1 MTVFRPRELDEA
13 LAFLFEAPAAMIA
26 GGTDVFPALGA
37 RPAPAR
43 VMDLTAISALRGIAR
58 DGTHWHIGA
67 GTTWTDIVRAD
78 LPPLF
83 DALKEA
89 GRQVGSVQIQ
99 NTGTVAG
106 NICNA
111 SPAADGVPVL
121 IAMEAEVELASA
133 FGQRRMPLAE
143 FITGPRKTELRAGE
157 IVTGLRLPDRDGAV
171 SRFEKLGSRAYLVI
185 SIVSAAVVLWTEGR
199 IVSGARVA
207 VGAASP
213 VPMRLPEAEAA
224 LKGRALSDL
233 PGALLAQHLSPLTP
247 IDDVRATAGYRREA
261 ALVLIRRA
269 LADLGARI

>member
-1 MTVFRPRELDEA
+1 MTVFRPSDLDQA
-13 LAFLFEAPAAMIA
+13 LGFLAEAPAAVVA
-26 GGTDVFPALGA
+26 GGTDLFPALGA
-37 RPAPAR
+37 RPAPPR
-43 VMDLTAISALRGIAR
+43 VLDLSAVAGLRGIAR
-58 DGTHWHIGA
+58 EGAQWRIGA
-67 GTTWTDIVRAD
+67 ATTWTDIVKAD
-78 LPPLF
+78 LPPVF

-89 GRQVGSVQIQ
+89 ARQVGSVQIQ

-133 FGQRRMPLAE
+133 EGTRRLPLAD
-143 FITGPRKTELRAGE
+143 FITGPRKTGLRAAE
-157 IVTGLRLPDRDGAV
+157 LVTGLVLPDRKGAV

-185 SIVSAAVVLWTEGR
+185 SIVSVAVILWAEGR
-199 IVSGARVA
+199 IVRGARVA

-213 VPMRLPEAEAA
+213 VPVRLPEAEAA
-224 LKGRALSDL
+224 LKDRALSDL
-233 PGALLAQHLSPLTP
+233 AGAVLPAHLAPLDP

-269 LADLGARI
+269 LADIGGQA

>member
-1 MTVFRPRELDEA
+1 MTVLRPTNLDEA
-13 LAFLFEAPAAMIA
+13 LAELAAAPAALIA
-26 GGTDVFPALGA
+26 GGTDMFPALGD
-37 RPAPAR
+37 RQAPSR
-43 VMDLTAISALRGIAR
+43 VMDLGAIDGLRGISRNGADWR
-58 DGTHWHIGA
+58 IGA

-83 DALKEA
+83 DALKQA
-89 GRQVGSVQIQ
+89 ARQVGSVQIQ

-133 FGQRRMPLAE
+133 NGTRRMPLAD
-143 FITGPRKTELRAGE
+143 FIKGPRKTDLRAGE
-157 IVTGLRLPDRDGAV
+157 IVTALFLPDRQYAV
-171 SRFEKLGSRAYLVI
+171 SRFEKLGSRSYLVI
-185 SIVSAAVVLWTEGR
+185 SIVSAAVILWAEGR
-199 IVSGARVA
+199 IVTGARVA

-233 PGALLAQHLSPLTP
+233 AGAVLPHHLSALTP
-247 IDDVRATAGYRREA
+247 IDDVRATGDYRREA

-269 LADLGARI
+269 LAELGEAA